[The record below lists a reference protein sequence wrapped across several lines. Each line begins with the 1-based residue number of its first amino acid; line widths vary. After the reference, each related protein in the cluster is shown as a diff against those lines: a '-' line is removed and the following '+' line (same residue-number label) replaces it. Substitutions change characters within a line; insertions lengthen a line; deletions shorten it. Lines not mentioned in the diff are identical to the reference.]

1 MKIFR
6 NMSLSLLLLAAFLL
20 MTGCSRSLHTK
31 QDWYKG
37 NLHTHSY
44 WSDGDEFPEVIM
56 DWYKSRDYDFLALSD
71 HNTIATGEKW
81 VEIRND
87 SLYQNAFKNYLEQFG
102 EDWVNY
108 KEEAGKIQVKLKT
121 FQEYQSM
128 FEEEGKFLVLPS
140 EEITA
145 GFDGKPLHMNVTNIQ
160 KLITPLEGESILEV
174 LQNNVNEVLK
184 QRQETGV
191 PMIIHINH
199 PNFHYAIPLDVLEK
213 LQGER
218 FFEVYNGHPQVH
230 NLGDAD
236 HIGTEEMWDHVNIA
250 YLQKGQP
257 LLYGLATDDSHNYHH
272 IGSKWSNAG
281 RGWIMVNAKELT
293 PSALIEAMESGDFYA
308 STGVELKK
316 YNFENNKLAVKVD
329 VTPNEDYKIEFIGCK
344 KGEKEAVILYAV
356 DANEAEFSLSPDV
369 LFVRAKVT
377 STKPPE
383 NPVENID
390 AEMAWT
396 QPVTYQE

>member
-1 MKIFR
+1 
-6 NMSLSLLLLAAFLL
+6 
-20 MTGCSRSLHTK
+20 
-31 QDWYKG
+31 
-37 NLHTHSY
+37 
-44 WSDGDEFPEVIM
+44 
-56 DWYKSRDYDFLALSD
+56 
-71 HNTIATGEKW
+71 
-81 VEIRND
+81 
-87 SLYQNAFKNYLEQFG
+87 
-102 EDWVNY
+102 
-108 KEEAGKIQVKLKT
+108 
-121 FQEYQSM
+121 
-128 FEEEGKFLVLPS
+128 
-140 EEITA
+140 
-145 GFDGKPLHMNVTNIQ
+145 
-160 KLITPLEGESILEV
+160 
-174 LQNNVNEVLK
+174 
-184 QRQETGV
+184 
-191 PMIIHINH
+191 MIIHINH

-281 RGWIMVNAKELT
+281 RGWIMVKSKELT
-293 PSALIEAMESGDFYA
+293 PSALIKAMESGNFYA
-308 STGVELKK
+308 STGVTLTENSFK
-316 YNFENNKLAVKVD
+316 NNKLEIEVEVAPGV
-329 VTPNEDYKIEFIGCK
+329 DYKIEFIGCK

-356 DANEAEFSLSPDV
+356 DANKAEFDLSSDL

-377 STKPPE
+377 STKRPE

-396 QPVTYQE
+396 QPVTYQK

>member
-1 MKIFR
+1 MQAYK
-6 NMSLSLLLLAAFLL
+6 
-20 MTGCSRSLHTK
+20 G
-31 QDWYKG
+31 WYKG

-71 HNTIATGEKW
+71 HNTTATGEKW
-81 VEIRND
+81 VEIREE

-108 KEEAGKIQVKLKT
+108 KEEDDKIQVKLKT

-128 FEEEGKFLVLPS
+128 FEEEGEFLVIPS
-140 EEITA
+140 EEVSA
-145 GFDGKPLHMNVTNIQ
+145 GFEGKPLHMNVTNIQ
-160 KLITPLEGESILEV
+160 KLITPLGGESILEV
-174 LQNNVNEVLK
+174 LQNNINEVLK

-199 PNFHYAIPLDVLEK
+199 PNFHYAIPLEVLKK

-281 RGWIMVNAKELT
+281 RGWIMVKSKELAS
-293 PSALIEAMESGDFYA
+293 SALIEAMERGDFYA
-308 STGVELKK
+308 STGVTLKNSSFK
-316 YNFENNKLAVKVD
+316 NNKLEIEVAAAPGV
-329 VTPNEDYKIEFIGCK
+329 DYKIEFIGCK
-344 KGEKEAVILYAV
+344 KGEKEAVILHAV
-356 DANEAEFSLSPDV
+356 DANEAVFNLRADL

-377 STKPPE
+377 STKRPE